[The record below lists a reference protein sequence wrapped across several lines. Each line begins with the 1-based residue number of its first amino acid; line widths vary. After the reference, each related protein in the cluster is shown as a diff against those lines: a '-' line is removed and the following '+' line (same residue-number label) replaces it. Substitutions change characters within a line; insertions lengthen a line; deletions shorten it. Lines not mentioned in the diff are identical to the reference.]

1 MIQIRRILVPT
12 DFSPHSRRALA
23 WATTLARPFA
33 AEIVILHVME
43 PPLAPAVPIGIG
55 GAAIASITDEMR
67 RYLGDQLDELAR
79 ADVPQGVNV
88 RPSLREGRAFVE
100 ILAAVHDETVDLV
113 VLGTHGYTGLRHVLL
128 GSTAER
134 VVRRSPVPVLTV
146 RDDDAEEPGSSA

>member
-1 MIQIRRILVPT
+1 MIRIRRILVPT
-12 DFSPHSRRALA
+12 DFSSHSRRALA

-33 AEIVILHVME
+33 AETVILHVME

-67 RYLGDQLDELAR
+67 RYLGDQLDQLAR
-79 ADVPQGVNV
+79 TEVPQGVRV
-88 RPSLREGRAFVE
+88 RPSLREGRAFLE
-100 ILAAVHDETVDLV
+100 ILEAVREEAADLV
-113 VLGTHGYTGLRHVLL
+113 VIGTHGRTGLRHVLL

-146 RDDDAEEPGSSA
+146 RDDAAEGPDTRA